1 MADTWPVSG
10 GAVGTK
16 NSANKF
22 NPRDAEQF
30 VSGDESISTTTKRA
44 SYPFVHPDDKIKA
57 NGIWTFLT
65 RQQAKEFV
73 KSKKKPFDNPEGR
86 PENDAVVVRINS
98 AGGRIYIVLLQ
109 QFADDPK
116 TWADYPLAKMIR
128 YKDDA
133 IRDAEN
139 NELPGT
145 FQTEALQGLDEI
157 KALNNIIRTPPIL
170 NTQTDILRGADGD
183 QIPNATNDIS
193 LDPYAEE
200 RFTAN
205 LVAQPNTVDDKEKNN
220 LDKDTITKA
229 GPATGTTTKQ
239 GYIISDANGGLST
252 AIQDVLGNII
262 NQTADSFLQ
271 SLPGSLS
278 QIIGGAVKSLSG
290 LLGGVMQNLL
300 SSTALTST
308 LGDVIGSVSGAIGNA
323 VGEVAG
329 ALTDVA
335 GTLFT
340 GLGNVIS
347 EIPGMAPIVQDFSSA
362 VKGLGNT
369 ISTAYKGLDPVL
381 KTAVDASIAGVG
393 AKLLDKAG
401 LPSINPGTAAAIAGT
416 ISFVNN
422 PASGFGALASTSRA
436 MDEKIFEKTGNSTFG
451 NLAAKAD
458 FAAKEFEKV
467 LTVDNTGS
475 FILSNTP
482 AKLIDEVRSVT
493 NSTLGDVLPNDVIRA
508 FTGTIFSNE
517 RVKNINGKTYVVPR

>member
-1 MADTWPVSG
+1 MADTWLVNG
-10 GAVGTK
+10 GAIGTK

-22 NPRDAEQF
+22 DPYEAERF
-30 VSGDESISTTTKRA
+30 VSGDEAISTKTKRA
-44 SYPFVHPDDKIKA
+44 SYPFVHPDDKIKG

-73 KSKKKPFDNPEGR
+73 RSKKKPFDNPEGR

-145 FQTEALQGLDEI
+145 FQSEALDGLDEI
-157 KALNNIIRTPPIL
+157 KALNNIVRPPPL
-170 NTQTDILRGADGD
+170 LSTQTDILRGADGD

-205 LVAQPNTVDDKEKNN
+205 LVAQPNTIDDKEKNN

-229 GPATGTTTKQ
+229 GPASGTTTKQ

-252 AIQDVLGNII
+252 AIQDVLGNLI

-308 LGDVIGSVSGAIGNA
+308 LGNVISTVSGAIGGA
-323 VGEVAG
+323 VKDVAG

-347 EIPGMAPIVQDFSSA
+347 EIPGMAPIVQDFSTA

-422 PASGFGALASTSRA
+422 PANSFSSLASTSRA
-436 MDEKIFEKTGNSTFG
+436 MDDKIFEKTGDSTFG
-451 NLAAKAD
+451 NLAAKAE
-458 FAAKEFEKV
+458 FAAQEFEKV
-467 LTVDNTGS
+467 LTVDSTGS
-475 FILSNTP
+475 FILNNTP
-482 AKLIDEVRSVT
+482 AKLVDEVRSVT
-493 NSTLGDVLPNDVIRA
+493 NNTLGDVLPKDVIRA

-517 RVKNINGKTYVVPR
+517 RIKNINGKTYVVPR